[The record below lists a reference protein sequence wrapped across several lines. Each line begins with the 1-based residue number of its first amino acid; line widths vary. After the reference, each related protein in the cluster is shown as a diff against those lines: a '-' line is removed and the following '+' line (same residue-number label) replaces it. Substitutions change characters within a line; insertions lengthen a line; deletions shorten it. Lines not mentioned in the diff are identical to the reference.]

1 MPDAEAFRHLLHHHP
16 ELIDTS
22 DIGTSGREGIVGSRT
37 GRPGMRDADVIVTNM
52 SDANFSSRL
61 CG

>member
-1 MPDAEAFRHLLHHHP
+1 MPDPEAFRHLLHHHP
-16 ELIDTS
+16 ELIDAS
-22 DIGTSGREGIVGSRT
+22 GIDTSGKEGIVGSRT
-37 GRPGMRDADVIVTNM
+37 GRRGMCDADVIANNP

>member
-1 MPDAEAFRHLLHHHP
+1 MPDPEAFRHLLHHHP
-16 ELIDTS
+16 ELIDTPVK
-22 DIGTSGREGIVGSRT
+22 EGIVGLRT
-37 GRPGMRDADVIVTNM
+37 GRRGMCDADVIANNP